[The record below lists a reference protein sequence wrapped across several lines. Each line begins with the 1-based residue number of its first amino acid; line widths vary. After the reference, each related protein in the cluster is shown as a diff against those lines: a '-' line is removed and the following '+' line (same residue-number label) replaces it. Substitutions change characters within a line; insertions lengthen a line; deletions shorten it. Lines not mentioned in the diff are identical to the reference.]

1 MILGTDFLA
10 QFLLL
15 YIKIMTMEGTK
26 EYNEEQELNAAAQQE
41 NTENT
46 SATAEDETTALQAEV
61 EKLKADLEEEK
72 KKYLFLYSDFENY
85 RRRMNEKV
93 AELIKN
99 GGEKAFTGLLA
110 ILDDFERGLAASKD
124 DAESPIYQGMEL
136 IYNKLKKYLE
146 QNGVKEFDAEDT
158 FDADRHEAI
167 SAIPAPDESLK
178 GKILDVIQK
187 GYTMNDKI
195 IRHAK
200 VVVGQ

>member
-1 MILGTDFLA
+1 
-10 QFLLL
+10 
-15 YIKIMTMEGTK
+15 MEGTK

-41 NTENT
+41 NTDNAT
-46 SATAEDETTALQAEV
+46 DNTAEESDALAAEV
-61 EKLKADLEEEK
+61 EKLKSDLEEEK

-99 GGEKAFTGLLA
+99 GGEKAFTGLLPV
-110 ILDDFERGLAASKD
+110 LDDFERGLAASKD
-124 DAESPIYQGMEL
+124 AAESPIYQGMEL

-167 SAIPAPDESLK
+167 SAIPAPEESLK

>member
-1 MILGTDFLA
+1 MTSV
-10 QFLLL
+10 
-15 YIKIMTMEGTK
+15 KIMTMEGTK

-41 NTENT
+41 NTDNAT
-46 SATAEDETTALQAEV
+46 DNTAEESDALAAEV
-61 EKLKADLEEEK
+61 EKLKSDLEEEK

-99 GGEKAFTGLLA
+99 GGEKAFTGLLPV
-110 ILDDFERGLAASKD
+110 LDDFERGLAASKD
-124 DAESPIYQGMEL
+124 AAESPIYQGMEL

-167 SAIPAPDESLK
+167 SAIPAPEESLK